1 MIRPVAAVVA
11 ALAAAPLARA
21 QDADAD
27 AAFAKQRDAILPTAD
42 ELGWRAVPW
51 QTELRS
57 ALATGNREH
66 KPVLLWAMNGH
77 PCGQT

>member
-1 MIRPVAAVVA
+1 MIRNVAAVVA
-11 ALAAAPLARA
+11 AFAASPLARA
-21 QDADAD
+21 QDADA
-27 AAFAKQRDAILPTAD
+27 AFAQQRDAILPTAE

-51 QTELRS
+51 QTELRR
-57 ALATGNREH
+57 ALAAGNREH